1 MILETERLY
10 LREMTNDDYDAL
22 YAVLADS
29 NIMQHYPCSFDE
41 SRVRSWISRN
51 CERYARDGICKENDN
66 DKRTND

>member
-1 MILETERLY
+1 MVILETERLY

-29 NIMQHYPCSFDE
+29 NIMQHYPYSFDE

-51 CERYARDGICKENDN
+51 CERYARDGYDL
-66 DKRTND
+66 